1 MLENMRLTAS
11 PDSGLKVFFA
21 DRRATLEAVAEGFN
35 RESARSIAA
44 APDGLK
50 APSPALRSLARQLAT
65 IHFRGAWRDAERPG
79 CVFLEVGGMIDNE
92 VGFVRCASGI
102 TPPLMTP
109 KRFILVEAIAPG
121 WYLYKTT

>member
-65 IHFRGAWRDAERPG
+65 IHFRG
-79 CVFLEVGGMIDNE
+79 GMIDNE